1 MCRLRA
7 RIGVRVASSAL
18 VPVFITVVLAA
29 DEKGV
34 AAEVLDER
42 VSGADDSRA
51 AELFEATHR
60 SQSGLQPSVIGFDR
74 IVSVLL
80 GDMTGRRHQLIEHPW
95 VGGRAVSGHLDRGRP
110 VLQGV
115 GEELPGGRQVPL
127 LGDQHVDDLPELVDC
142 SVVK

>member
-1 MCRLRA
+1 LYDQHQLRQAQQQQPHIVPQLMCRLRA

-74 IVSVLL
+74 IVF
-80 GDMTGRRHQLIEHPW
+80 RIAR
-95 VGGRAVSGHLDRGRP
+95 
-110 VLQGV
+110 
-115 GEELPGGRQVPL
+115 
-127 LGDQHVDDLPELVDC
+127 
-142 SVVK
+142 